1 MSSLP
6 LILAGPIVRKCTAQE
21 VVFWFATSEPL
32 TGSFTLALKQQILL
46 HADLKLQT
54 CYQVGRHCWIT
65 LCTFRAAEALPLNQV
80 LNYQF
85 ITQQGP
91 LEDLLPNLL
100 YPGETL
106 LMLVIKTDL
115 DYVMHGSCRNPH
127 HNSDDS
133 LVAADNK
140 TAQLEALERPA
151 LLMLSGDQIYAD
163 HVAGPTL
170 SAIKEV
176 IHLLGLNDET
186 FDQAAVADSQA
197 LYQHPDSLLNR
208 DKILPKH
215 QKQNLLSRLLP
226 TKEKSVFSATEIDNH
241 LISFGEFMAMYLLVW
256 SPQLWPLIEYQQPP
270 QQNKPLSEVQEMHW
284 QQECIEINS
293 FAAGLV
299 QVQRL
304 FAHLPTYMIFDDHD
318 ITDDWNL
325 SAAWEQQTYQHPF
338 SRRIIGNGL
347 MAYWLCQ
354 GWGNEPD
361 NFGLDFH
368 KTACDYFNEPKKSSH
383 DSFVEFLFKFEQW
396 HYSINTYPKMLVLDT
411 RTRRWRSELNL
422 NKPSGLMDWEA
433 LTEMQQSMINEDSII
448 LVSPA
453 PVFGVKFIEALQQ
466 LMTWLGLPL
475 MVDAENWMAHKG
487 AANVLLSIFS
497 HRKTPDQ
504 FIILSGDVHYSFV
517 YDIRLRFR
525 TNSPKIYQI
534 TCSGIKNQFPGKLLT
549 CCEFLDRIL
558 YSPYS
563 PINFFTKR
571 KSMKISKRDPS
582 TPGDQRLVNSS
593 AIGELKL
600 DKKLQISEVTLLTGK
615 GHRINFDDTK

>member
-1 MSSLP
+1 MHSLP

-32 TGSFTLALKQQILL
+32 TGSFTLFLKQQILL
-46 HADLKLQT
+46 QADLKQQT
-54 CYQVGRHCWIT
+54 CYRAGRHCWIT
-65 LCTFRAAEALPLNQV
+65 LCHFSTEEALSLNQI

-91 LEDLLPNLL
+91 LEYLLPGLL

-106 LMLVIKTDL
+106 PTLVIKTEL

-127 HNSDDS
+127 HSSADS

-140 TAQLEALERPA
+140 TAELGALQRPA

-170 SAIKEV
+170 GAIKEV
-176 IHLLGLNDET
+176 INLLGLNDEV
-186 FDQAAVADSQA
+186 FEQAAVADSQA

-208 DKILPKH
+208 DAILPKH
-215 QKQNLLSRLLP
+215 QKQSLLSSLLP
-226 TKEKSVFSATEIDNH
+226 VKDKSVFSATEIDNH
-241 LISFGEFMAMYLLVW
+241 LISFAEFMAMYLLVW

-270 QQNKPLSEVQEMHW
+270 QLDKEFSDAQKQHW
-284 QQECIEINS
+284 LQECVEINS
-293 FAAGLV
+293 FVNGLA

-368 KTACDYFNEPKKSSH
+368 KTARSYFTEPNKSSH
-383 DSFVEFLFKFEQW
+383 DNFVEYLFKFEQW
-396 HYSINTYPKMLVLDT
+396 HYTVNTYPKILVLDT
-411 RTRRWRSELNL
+411 RTRRWRSESNL

-453 PVFGVKFIEALQQ
+453 PIFGVKFIEALQQ

-497 HRKTPDQ
+497 HRKTPEQ

-525 TNSPKIYQI
+525 SNSPKIYQI
-534 TCSGIKNQFPGKLLT
+534 TCSGIKNQFPERLLT
-549 CCEFLDRIL
+549 CCEFLDRII

-600 DKKLQISEVTLLTGK
+600 DKNQQISEAALLTGK
-615 GHRINFDDTK
+615 GHRINFADTK